1 MKELSALIPRVLMK
15 ILLVTAGVGAIVAIA
30 AGFAGI
36 PVLVGIGAGVM
47 LISLLLLPWL
57 REREP
62 EVPHDRADHD
72 R

>member
-1 MKELSALIPRVLMK
+1 MKK
-15 ILLVTAGVGAIVAIA
+15 ILLLTAGIGALVAVA

-36 PVLVGIGAGVM
+36 PFLIGIGGGAM

-57 REREP
+57 HESDPASPR
-62 EVPHDRADHD
+62 DRADHG